1 MRKQMQEKEEKSVR
15 GTPKIN
21 RSSRRM
27 SRTVEDMSK
36 WEEKKRK
43 RLEAA
48 RKQKEVRR
56 KGMSN
61 REVNDVQKIFLILV
75 YTTQL
80 ALMEQKKAQSKK
92 KMSRGSRNI
101 LRRKEKQLRVE
112 KEIEAR
118 RSRWRTPEGK
128 QQSEETQ
135 EALEADVEV
144 VPKNSDE
151 VVTSTPKDDA
161 APSQK
166 AAIGDRLL
174 KMAETYRSKRL
185 ERIKKERQK
194 Q

>member
-1 MRKQMQEKEEKSVR
+1 MR
-15 GTPKIN
+15 
-21 RSSRRM
+21 
-27 SRTVEDMSK
+27 
-36 WEEKKRK
+36 
-43 RLEAA
+43 
-48 RKQKEVRR
+48 
-56 KGMSN
+56 
-61 REVNDVQKIFLILV
+61 KIFLILV
-75 YTTQL
+75 HTKQL

-101 LRRKEKQLRVE
+101 LRRKEKQLQVE

-118 RSRWRTPEGK
+118 RLRWRTPEEK
-128 QQSEETQ
+128 QHSEETQ
-135 EALEADVEV
+135 KAHGADVEV
-144 VPKNSDE
+144 IPKDSDE

-161 APSQK
+161 TSSEK